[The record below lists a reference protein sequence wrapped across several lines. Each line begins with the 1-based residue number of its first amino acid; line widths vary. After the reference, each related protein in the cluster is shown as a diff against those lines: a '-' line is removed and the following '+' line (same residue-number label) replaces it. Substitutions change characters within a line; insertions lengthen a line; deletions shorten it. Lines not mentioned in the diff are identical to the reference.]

1 MTLSAPGPVPLT
13 YTTVG
18 LNPNPCT
25 ASDTDNNWNRLAQI
39 PMMLQN
45 QINDLV
51 GGLTT
56 ILDLS
61 EAPGYDAGGGTP
73 PDGSSGGGTI
83 FQVLTNVNNVIQW
96 LNPQQFLNNLIP
108 GIGNWNVLDQQV
120 LWNNAGTYELKTLTS
135 TSYVTDWRY
144 NDSTSHKFQTN
155 KQATFAILNGAATG
169 LADTSGSQ
177 PSSLASVVTDVE
189 WNSPNLQYDNNTTV
203 FVLEVGTHVDDNAI
217 DTAVT
222 C

>member
-96 LNPQQFLNNLIP
+96 LNPQQFINNLIP
-108 GIGNWNVLDQQV
+108 GLGNWNVADQQV
-120 LWNNAGTYELKTLTS
+120 LWNNAGTYELKTLTAVDPLTAWQYDTS
-135 TSYVTDWRY
+135 SHTFQQQTTPTLVITTGSHTSYGSAGS
-144 NDSTSHKFQTN
+144 NHPG
-155 KQATFAILNGAATG
+155 AIT
-169 LADTSGSQ
+169 Q
-177 PSSLASVVTDVE
+177 IVTDVE
-189 WNSPNLQYDNNTTV
+189 WASPHLTYDKNTTV
-203 FVLEVGTHVDDNAI
+203 YVMEVGGHTDDVFI
-217 DTAVT
+217 DDAVA